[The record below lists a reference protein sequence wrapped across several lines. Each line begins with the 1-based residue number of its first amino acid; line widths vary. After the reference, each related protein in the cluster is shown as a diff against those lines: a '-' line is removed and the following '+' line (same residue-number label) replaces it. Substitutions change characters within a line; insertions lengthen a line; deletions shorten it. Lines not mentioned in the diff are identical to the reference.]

1 MVLINIIS
9 GNYIDENYGLLYSMF
24 SKEAKKVGPL
34 RHLLVLKLAIL
45 KREKSLGTDPHVLVN
60 QTKYVSEGLENVLT
74 QPITGKGASSIARPV
89 EEEEASNTIKLEDLA
104 KLVSNVEPSFKDIN
118 SPEDDHV
125 IIVDDSDED
134 EEDEV
139 HPTLNATNE
148 DTPVPKS
155 SSPKSSQIQK
165 LTNQVLIL

>member
-9 GNYIDENYGLLYSMF
+9 GNYIDENYGLLYSMS
-24 SKEAKKVGPL
+24 SKEAKNVGPL
-34 RHLLVLKLAIL
+34 
-45 KREKSLGTDPHVLVN
+45 
-60 QTKYVSEGLENVLT
+60 SEGLENVLT
-74 QPITGKGASSIARPV
+74 QPIIGKGASSIARPV

-104 KLVSNVEPSFKDIN
+104 KLVSNVEPSFKDID

-125 IIVDDSDED
+125 IIVDDSNED

-139 HPTLNATNE
+139 HPTLNAANE